1 MAGSSA
7 SSRRP
12 VANPTASG
20 THSASTARA
29 IVAHGTGAFLGRIT
43 SASHSGTTVRAPL
56 TSRAPLPLHTRSKA
70 RDKRQRALTPNEGM
84 LPASPHTVSLE
95 GGAGVGSRTVY
106 FPSCPPGGR
115 VASGR
120 KMAMKILLRILVTAV
135 ALAIAAWVVPGIKL
149 TAWTLHGTSAI
160 SNDASIA
167 KTLIIVAVIFGL
179 INAVIKPV
187 IKAVGCA
194 FYVLTLG
201 LIAIVVNGALLYL
214 TSYIVYDKLHQ
225 PFHVT
230 TFLGAVEGALIVG
243 VVTWVAHLILRDE
256 D

>member
-1 MAGSSA
+1 
-7 SSRRP
+7 
-12 VANPTASG
+12 
-20 THSASTARA
+20 
-29 IVAHGTGAFLGRIT
+29 
-43 SASHSGTTVRAPL
+43 
-56 TSRAPLPLHTRSKA
+56 
-70 RDKRQRALTPNEGM
+70 
-84 LPASPHTVSLE
+84 
-95 GGAGVGSRTVY
+95 
-106 FPSCPPGGR
+106 
-115 VASGR
+115 
-120 KMAMKILLRILVTAV
+120 
-135 ALAIAAWVVPGIKL
+135 VVPGIKL
-149 TAWTLHGTSAI
+149 TAWTLHGISAI

-230 TFLGAVEGALIVG
+230 TFLAAVEGALIVG